1 MLSARVSYVVYSE
14 TRGQP
19 SGVDVIL
26 VEARAATTSFL
37 REIAVRA
44 QELLAGGPPE
54 LLQRHG
60 PVLRGYTR
68 RTHEQTG
75 TDTNVMARAIGEAL
89 TAPRPALA
97 TSSIRRMGTGLVGK
111 TCFASKID
119 RLSAR
124 RDRPP

>member
-1 MLSARVSYVVYSE
+1 MLSAWVSYVVYSE

-89 TAPRPALA
+89 TAPRPRARYIVDP
-97 TSSIRRMGTGLVGK
+97 TDGDGPRRQDLFRVE
-111 TCFASKID
+111 D
-119 RLSAR
+119 
-124 RDRPP
+124 